1 MAVKERVG
9 VVVSDKMDK
18 TVVVAIENRTRHPKY
33 RKIVVQTK
41 KYKAHDEENQCKTG
55 DRVRIQETRPL
66 SKTKRW
72 IVAEILTHVAG
83 TKNSTSTTATTPE
96 TPETP

>member
-9 VVVSDKMDK
+9 LVVSDKMNK
-18 TVVVAIENRTRHPKY
+18 TVVVAIENRAPHTKY
-33 RKIVVQTK
+33 GKIMVRTK
-41 KYKAHDEENQCKTG
+41 RYKAHDEENQCKEG

-72 IVAEILTHVAG
+72 QVVEILSSA
-83 TKNSTSTTATTPE
+83 SQR
-96 TPETP
+96 

>member
-9 VVVSDKMDK
+9 MVVSDKMQK
-18 TVVVAIENRTRHPKY
+18 TVVVAVENRSPHPKY
-33 RKIVVQTK
+33 GKTVVKTRR
-41 KYKAHDEENQCKTG
+41 YKAHDEENKCKIG

-72 IVAEILTHVAG
+72 TVAEILT
-83 TKNSTSTTATTPE
+83 TKNAELTK
-96 TPETP
+96 

>member
-9 VVVSDKMDK
+9 LVVSDKMNK
-18 TVVVAIENRTRHPKY
+18 TVVVAIENRAPHPKY
-33 RKIVVQTK
+33 GKIVVRTK
-41 KYKAHDEENQCKTG
+41 RYKVHDEENQCKQG

-72 IVAEILTHVAG
+72 VVAEIL
-83 TKNSTSTTATTPE
+83 NSKGNG
-96 TPETP
+96 

>member
-9 VVVSDKMDK
+9 LVVSDKMQK
-18 TVVVAIENRTRHPKY
+18 TVVVAIENRAPHPKY
-33 RKIVVQTK
+33 GKIVVNTQR
-41 KYKAHDEENQCKTG
+41 YKVHDEENKCHVG

-72 IVAEILTHVAG
+72 QITEILK
-83 TKNSTSTTATTPE
+83 TKATT
-96 TPETP
+96 